1 MGIVSALIAARDP
14 SDTLREMKKALIV
27 ANWKAYVGTPKVGL
41 TLLKDTDK
49 ALPRGMKSKVVV
61 CPPALLFSHLTSAYK
76 GSRLSFGTQD
86 ISLAPNGAHTGD
98 TTVGLA
104 KASGATYTI
113 IGHAER
119 RAAGETD
126 QSVSQKVRLAL
137 DTKMTPIVCIGER
150 ERDQHA
156 AYLTTIESMLVESL
170 RSVSTAELKKVVIAY
185 EPVWAIGAQT
195 APDAR
200 VVREAVVYIKKILA
214 QKFGHEAGLKA
225 TVLYGGA
232 VDSTNAHDLLVDGQ
246 ASGFLVGRAS
256 VDAKNFAGIIRACEN

>member
-1 MGIVSALIAARDP
+1 
-14 SDTLREMKKALIV
+14 MKKALIV
-27 ANWKAYVGTPKVGL
+27 ANWKSYIGTPKAGL
-41 TLLKDTDK
+41 ALLKDTEK
-49 ALPRGMKSKVVV
+49 SLPRGMKSKVVV
-61 CPPALLFSHLTSAYK
+61 CPPALLFSHLTATYK

-86 ISLAPNGAHTGD
+86 ITLAPQGAHTGEV
-98 TTVGLA
+98 TAQLA
-104 KASGATYTI
+104 KASGAQYTLS
-113 IGHAER
+113 GHAER
-119 RAAGETD
+119 RAAGETNE
-126 QSVSQKVRLAL
+126 VVAAEVRIAL
-137 DTKMTPIVCIGER
+137 DTKLTPIVCIGER

-156 AYLTTIESMLVESL
+156 AYLTTIETMLVESL
-170 RSVSTAELKKVVIAY
+170 RTVSTVELKKVVIAY
-185 EPVWAIGAQT
+185 EPVWAIGAAA